1 MKPLHGIRAL
11 DLTHVLSGPYCTR
24 LLSDAGADVIK
35 EEYEPGDVYR
45 QTGPLVER
53 HSVLFSNMN
62 RGKKSLSLNL
72 KTKEGLEIFLEL
84 AKRVDVIVEN
94 FKPGTAKKLGI
105 DYESI
110 LKINPRIIYCSIS
123 GYGQEGPYA
132 DKPGFD
138 LIAQAESGLMALT
151 GDEGTPS
158 IVGTYVVDF
167 AAAANAAVAIL
178 IALLSRERTHRGQH
192 IDVALLDS
200 AVIQTGI
207 FTACA
212 RAGLRVT
219 RVGNKDRFVAPYG
232 VFKTSNG
239 YVALACFGDRFFRN
253 LCVALGLERLLSDP
267 AYVAPEA
274 RMLNEQGLTHVI
286 EAVTSRST
294 TEDALRKLSGVVP
307 CCKVVEEIEE
317 LLANEQVNYRKTL
330 STVEYNGSKMI
341 MTGVPFRLSDFDQT
355 IDYSSPSLGEHT
367 DTILEELG
375 YDKKKVSVLRE
386 KGVV

>member
-1 MKPLHGIRAL
+1 M
-11 DLTHVLSGPYCTR
+11 DLTHVVAGPYCTR

-35 EEYEPGDVYR
+35 VEYEPGDVYR
-45 QTGPLVER
+45 QTGPLVQR

-84 AKRVDVIVEN
+84 ARKVDVIVEN
-94 FKPGTAKKLGI
+94 FKPGTAKKLGV

-110 LKINPRIIYCSIS
+110 LKINPRIVYCSIS

-138 LIAQAESGLMALT
+138 LIAQAESGLLALT
-151 GDEGTPS
+151 GDEVTPS

-167 AAAANAAVAIL
+167 AAATNAALAIL
-178 IALLSRERTHRGQH
+178 VGLLSRERTHRGQH

-207 FTACA
+207 FTACSH
-212 RAGLRVT
+212 AGLRVG

-232 VFKTSNG
+232 VFRTSDG
-239 YVALACFGDRFFRN
+239 HLALACFGDRFFRS
-253 LCVALGLERLLSDP
+253 LCQALGLERLLADP
-267 AYVAPEA
+267 AYVTSEA
-274 RMLNEQGLTHVI
+274 RMLNEQALTLVI
-286 EAVTSRST
+286 ESVTSRIT
-294 TEDALRKLSGVVP
+294 TEDALSKLSGVVP

-317 LLANEQVNYRKTL
+317 LMSNEQIKYRKTL
-330 STVEYNGSKMI
+330 STVDYDGSKMI
-341 MTGVPFRLSDFDQT
+341 MTGVPFQLSDSDQT

-367 DTILEELG
+367 DEILRELG
-375 YDKKKVSVLRE
+375 YDEKAISALRE
-386 KGVV
+386 KGVI

>member
-1 MKPLHGIRAL
+1 L
-11 DLTHVLSGPYCTR
+11 DLTHVVAGPYCTR

-35 EEYEPGDVYR
+35 VEYEPGDVYR
-45 QTGPLVER
+45 QTGPLVQR

-84 AKRVDVIVEN
+84 ARKVDVIVEN
-94 FKPGTAKKLGI
+94 FKPGTAKKLGV

-110 LKINPRIIYCSIS
+110 LKINPRIVYCSIS

-138 LIAQAESGLMALT
+138 LIAQAESGLLALT
-151 GDEGTPS
+151 GDEVTPS

-167 AAAANAAVAIL
+167 AAATNAALAIL
-178 IALLSRERTHRGQH
+178 VGLLSRERTHRGQH

-207 FTACA
+207 FTACSH
-212 RAGLRVT
+212 AGLRVG

-232 VFKTSNG
+232 VFRTSDG
-239 YVALACFGDRFFRN
+239 HLALACFGDRFFRS
-253 LCVALGLERLLSDP
+253 LCQALGLERLLADP
-267 AYVAPEA
+267 AYVTSEA
-274 RMLNEQGLTHVI
+274 RMLNEQALTLVI
-286 EAVTSRST
+286 ESVTSRIT
-294 TEDALRKLSGVVP
+294 TEDALSKLSGVVP

-317 LLANEQVNYRKTL
+317 LMSNEQIKYRKTL
-330 STVEYNGSKMI
+330 STVDYDGSKMI
-341 MTGVPFRLSDFDQT
+341 MTGVPFQLSDSDQT

-367 DTILEELG
+367 DEILRELG
-375 YDKKKVSVLRE
+375 YDEKAISALRE
-386 KGVV
+386 KGVI

>member
-1 MKPLHGIRAL
+1 M
-11 DLTHVLSGPYCTR
+11 DLTHVVAGPYCTR

-35 EEYEPGDVYR
+35 VEYEPGDVYR
-45 QTGPLVER
+45 QTGPLVQR

-84 AKRVDVIVEN
+84 ARKVDVIVEN
-94 FKPGTAKKLGI
+94 FKPGTAKKLGV

-110 LKINPRIIYCSIS
+110 LKINPRIVYCSIS

-138 LIAQAESGLMALT
+138 LIAQAESGLLALT
-151 GDEGTPS
+151 GDEVTPS

-167 AAAANAAVAIL
+167 AAATNAALAIL
-178 IALLSRERTHRGQH
+178 VGLLSRERTHRGQH

-207 FTACA
+207 FTACSH
-212 RAGLRVT
+212 AGLRVG

-232 VFKTSNG
+232 VFRTSDG
-239 YVALACFGDRFFRN
+239 HLALACFGDRFFRS
-253 LCVALGLERLLSDP
+253 LCQALGLERLLADP
-267 AYVAPEA
+267 AYVTSEA
-274 RMLNEQGLTHVI
+274 RMLNEQALTLVI
-286 EAVTSRST
+286 ESVTSRIT
-294 TEDALRKLSGVVP
+294 TEDALSKLSGVVP

-317 LLANEQVNYRKTL
+317 LMSNEQIKYRKTL
-330 STVEYNGSKMI
+330 STVDYDGSKMI
-341 MTGVPFRLSDFDQT
+341 MTGVPFQLSDSDQT

-367 DTILEELG
+367 DEILRELG
-375 YDKKKVSVLRE
+375 YDEKAISALRV
-386 KGVV
+386 KGVI